1 MYGLSG
7 ILGLILQDAKSIE
20 EMEMMQQSGGM
31 MAGAAGGQGGAAGA
45 MGGKNFTNL
54 FKGEKDYYE
63 LVKYE
68 QFLDDA
74 EDAFLLK
81 FSWSQ

>member
-7 ILGLILQDAKSIE
+7 ILGLILQDSKSIE

-31 MAGAAGGQGGAAGA
+31 MAGGAGAGGPAAA

-81 FSWSQ
+81 FSWTY

>member
-7 ILGLILQDAKSIE
+7 ILGLILQDSKSIE

-31 MAGAAGGQGGAAGA
+31 MGAGAQGGAAGA

-63 LVKYE
+63 LVKYD
-68 QFLDDA
+68 QFLEDA

-81 FSWSQ
+81 FS